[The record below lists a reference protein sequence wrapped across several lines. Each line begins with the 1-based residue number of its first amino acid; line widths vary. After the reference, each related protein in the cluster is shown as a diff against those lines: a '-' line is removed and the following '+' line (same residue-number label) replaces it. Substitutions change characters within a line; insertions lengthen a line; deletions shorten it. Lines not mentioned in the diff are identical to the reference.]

1 MAKES
6 VEEREERA
14 INSTSP
20 EELEKLAEDVDVDVR
35 YAVAENANTPVSA
48 LEKLAEDEDEDVHEN
63 VAGNTSTPASLLEKL
78 AEQDDMRMREVVAG
92 NANTPV
98 SLLEKFAEDDNED
111 VRSSVGWNNNTP
123 VPILEKLA
131 EDENEDVRGEVS
143 KNTNAPVEKKAE
155 EDDKVTA
162 LQLASMKKTVE
173 KINNW
178 ASKAGKPIRCS
189 SDYNVWANEEEV
201 GTFTVKK
208 DKIEGYMVWENES
221 SVALIW
227 ELPGSANAAV
237 ETLEKNEWSNDKIE
251 YDEQE
256 GFEDSEGKASEAFD
270 DKGNTIG
277 NYDDFEGGG
286 STDIV
291 SFGSSYGPSAITIT
305 YENDKK
311 IVFESSYRNWTVK
324 IADGEPEAVGD
335 DEAVLV
341 LARNLL
347 K

>member
-1 MAKES
+1 M
-6 VEEREERA
+6 
-14 INSTSP
+14 
-20 EELEKLAEDVDVDVR
+20 
-35 YAVAENANTPVSA
+35 
-48 LEKLAEDEDEDVHEN
+48 
-63 VAGNTSTPASLLEKL
+63 
-78 AEQDDMRMREVVAG
+78 
-92 NANTPV
+92 
-98 SLLEKFAEDDNED
+98 
-111 VRSSVGWNNNTP
+111 
-123 VPILEKLA
+123 
-131 EDENEDVRGEVS
+131 
-143 KNTNAPVEKKAE
+143 
-155 EDDKVTA
+155 
-162 LQLASMKKTVE
+162 E

-178 ASKAGKPIRCS
+178 ASKSGKPIRCS

-208 DKIEGYMVWENES
+208 DKIEGYMMWENES

-251 YDEQE
+251 YDELE

-311 IVFESSYRNWTVK
+311 IVFEFSSRSWTVK
-324 IADGEPEAVGD
+324 IADGEPVAVGD
-335 DEAVLV
+335 DQAVLV
-341 LARNLL
+341 LVRKLL

>member
-1 MAKES
+1 MAGES
-6 VEEREERA
+6 VDLRKERA
-14 INSTSP
+14 KNSTSP
-20 EELEKLAEDVDVDVR
+20 AELEKLAEDEDEYVR
-35 YAVAENANTPVSA
+35 RYVAENANTPVS
-48 LEKLAEDEDEDVHEN
+48 V
-63 VAGNTSTPASLLEKL
+63 
-78 AEQDDMRMREVVAG
+78 
-92 NANTPV
+92 
-98 SLLEKFAEDDNED
+98 
-111 VRSSVGWNNNTP
+111 
-123 VPILEKLA
+123 LEKLA
-131 EDENEDVRGEVS
+131 EDENEDVRKAVA
-143 KNTNAPVEKKAE
+143 TNANTPVEKKAAK
-155 EDDKVTA
+155 DDKVTA

-178 ASKAGKPIRCS
+178 ASKSGKPIRCS

-221 SVALIW
+221 SVTLIW

-311 IVFESSYRNWTVK
+311 LVFEFSSYWTVK

-341 LARNLL
+341 LVRKLL